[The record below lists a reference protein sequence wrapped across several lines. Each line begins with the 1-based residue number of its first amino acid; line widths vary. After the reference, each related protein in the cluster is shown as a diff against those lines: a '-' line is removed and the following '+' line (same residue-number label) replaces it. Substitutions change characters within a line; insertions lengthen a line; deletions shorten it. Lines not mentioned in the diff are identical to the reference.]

1 MPPLNRPT
9 FDHHQ
14 NFNPNQRTLPAM
26 ASFNFGTLLTA
37 LTNSGVTG
45 AQLTG
50 VLSSVS
56 AFNSVSAQVTAQLTQ
71 LGALLNNMAAYV
83 AAAPEIIIKIESIPG
98 LPTSVLPQLQELKSA
113 TDPLQ
118 VSQLISQI
126 EAMVAAQTS
135 VL

>member
-1 MPPLNRPT
+1 
-9 FDHHQ
+9 
-14 NFNPNQRTLPAM
+14 M
-26 ASFNFGTLLTA
+26 ASFNFGSILTA

-45 AQLTG
+45 TQLTS

-71 LGALLNNMAAYV
+71 LGALLNNIPAYA

-98 LPTSVLPQLQELKSA
+98 LPTSVLPQLQELKVA

>member
-1 MPPLNRPT
+1 
-9 FDHHQ
+9 
-14 NFNPNQRTLPAM
+14 M
-26 ASFNFGTLLTA
+26 ASFNFGSLLTA

-45 AQLTG
+45 TQLTS

-56 AFNSVSAQVTAQLTQ
+56 SFNSVNSQVTAQLTQ
-71 LGALLNNMAAYV
+71 LGALLNNSAAYA
-83 AAAPEIIIKIESIPG
+83 AAAPEIIVKIESIPG
-98 LPTSVLPQLQELKSA
+98 LPSTVLPQLQELKAA

>member
-1 MPPLNRPT
+1 MS
-9 FDHHQ
+9 
-14 NFNPNQRTLPAM
+14 
-26 ASFNFGTLLTA
+26 SFNFGSILTA

-45 AQLTG
+45 TQLTS

-56 AFNSVSAQVTAQLTQ
+56 AFNSVSAQVTSQLTQ
-71 LGALLNNMAAYV
+71 LGALLNNPAAYQ

-98 LPTSVLPQLQELKSA
+98 LPPTVLPQLQELKVA
-113 TDPLQ
+113 TDPLM

>member
-1 MPPLNRPT
+1 
-9 FDHHQ
+9 
-14 NFNPNQRTLPAM
+14 M

-37 LTNSGVTG
+37 LTNSGITG
-45 AQLTG
+45 PQITS

-56 AFNSVSAQVTAQLTQ
+56 AFNSVSTQVTAQLTQ
-71 LGALLNNMAAYV
+71 LGALLNNPAAYA
-83 AAAPEIIIKIESIPG
+83 AAAPEIVIKIESVPG
-98 LPTSVLPQLQELKSA
+98 LPTSVLPQLQELKSS